1 MSIATVPTAP
11 ATTLETLV
19 SGFWRQVSDRPT
31 APAMHSAMG
40 AKYYPITWKQF
51 GESVERVAAF
61 LLEQG
66 VDDHSFV
73 AIWSNN
79 RPEWHIADMAIL
91 SLRCRPVPI
100 YQTVSEEQAAYIL
113 NHSESAAIFVEND
126 ALLEHVLAVRGSV
139 PSLTTVVVLE
149 HDDHDT
155 LPDGVITWSAL
166 QKEAERLVAKHRPTF
181 EERKRQVTLDDFAT
195 LIYTSGTTGP
205 PKAVCLSH
213 RNVSAAQQSIA
224 AVVPTTSEDRILSY
238 LPLAHIAERD
248 VSEFRSYLTGCQVYF
263 LDSFPKLAERL
274 KLVRP
279 TQFLGVPRVWEKMG
293 EQIRKKVGSGTGVTG
308 AVGSWGLRV
317 AKEWADAKCS
327 STPPGVLLEWQHALA
342 AKLVYSKI
350 KEELGFSETRV
361 FASGAAP
368 ISLDVL
374 KFFYGIG
381 IEIDEVY
388 GQTENT
394 AICCMSR
401 PGAAVLG
408 TVGPPFPHVEVQ
420 IAEDGEILCRGDDVF
435 VGYYKDDAA
444 TSETLVDGWL
454 HTGDIGS
461 FDDKGRLKITDRKK
475 DLIITAGG
483 KNISPTNIE
492 LALALDPLIGHAV
505 VIGDKRPYIS
515 ALITLDPEEAPLWA
529 SQHGLENPDDLDRLA
544 SDESIRNAIQRRVD
558 TVNAALNHAEQV
570 KKWALL
576 PQDFVIG
583 EELTP
588 TLKVKRKVVND
599 KYQETIAS
607 LYTGHE

>member
-1 MSIATVPTAP
+1 MSTATVATAP
-11 ATTLETLV
+11 TTALETLV
-19 SGFWRQVSDRPT
+19 SGFWRQVDERPNE
-31 APAMHSAMG
+31 PAMHSAMG
-40 AKYYPITWKQF
+40 SRYYPITWKQF
-51 GESVERVAAF
+51 GDSVERVAAF
-61 LLEQG
+61 LLERG
-66 VDDHSFV
+66 VADHSFV

-100 YQTVSEEQAAYIL
+100 YQTVSEEQASYIL
-113 NHSESAAIFVEND
+113 NHSESVAIFVEND
-126 ALLEHVLAVRGSV
+126 VLLEHVLAVRGSV
-139 PSLTTVVVLE
+139 PSLTTVVVFDHAE
-149 HDDHDT
+149 HET
-155 LPDGVITWSAL
+155 LPEGVITWATL
-166 QKEAERLVAKHRPTF
+166 QKDAEKLVEKHRPAF
-181 EERKRQVTLDDFAT
+181 EKRKEQVTLDDFAT

-213 RNVSAAQQSIA
+213 KNVSAAQQSIA
-224 AVVPTTSEDRILSY
+224 GVVRTTPEDRILSY

-293 EQIRKKVGSGTGVTG
+293 EQIRKKVSSGTGITG
-308 AVGSWGLRV
+308 AVGSWGLHV
-317 AKEWADAKCS
+317 ANKWTEAKCG
-327 STPPGVLLEWQHALA
+327 STSPGVVLELQHRLA
-342 AKLVYSKI
+342 AKLVYTKI
-350 KEELGFSETRV
+350 KEELGFQDTRV

-394 AICCMSR
+394 AICCMSH

-408 TVGPPFPHVEVQ
+408 TVGPPFPHVEVKL
-420 IAEDGEILCRGDDVF
+420 AEDGEILCKADNVF

-444 TSETLVDGWL
+444 TSETLIDGWL

-461 FDDKGRLKITDRKK
+461 FDEEGRLRITDRKK

-492 LALALDPLIGHAV
+492 LSLALDPLIGHAV
-505 VIGDKRPYIS
+505 VIGDKRPFIS

-529 SQHGLENPDDLDRLA
+529 KQHGVNNPDDLDALTTNE
-544 SDESIRNAIQRRVD
+544 DIHKAIQRRVD
-558 TVNAALNHAEQV
+558 IVNASLNHAEQV
-570 KKWALL
+570 KRWAVL
-576 PQDFVIG
+576 PRDFTIG
-583 EELTP
+583 DELTP

-599 KYQETIAS
+599 KYQETISS
-607 LYTGHE
+607 LYSGHE